1 MYESIRVVK
10 SSSTKLAHTVAVML
24 LDRQKKLP
32 VGYETLDAKL
42 GGAIS
47 GAIARTEFSAA
58 RGAVTTVY
66 PAKGAARV
74 FIVGLGDGNRL
85 SEAVRIA
92 AGKLLAAAH
101 NARIDHLDIH
111 LGPALKDH
119 AGFNADAV
127 GSAVGEGLTLA
138 NFEFLTFK
146 GTAKDQGKSGDNAS
160 NGNGGNG
167 SKPKVKTLT
176 AAVEPVL
183 FDAASRGSI
192 VAQSQN
198 LTRTLAATPP
208 NVANPTYLAAFCKK
222 MAKDAGLSCTVIDA
236 KQAKKLGMGGLCA
249 VGQAG
254 STPPCMIVLEWKGLE
269 KGQGPRA
276 KGQGKGEGKGL
287 GPRAKGQGAEKT
299 EHSLGSAASSLGP
312 RPSAL
317 GPSSGPLLLVGKAIT
332 FDTGG
337 YSLKPS
343 DSQTTMKYDKCGG
356 AAVIGAMH
364 AIASL
369 KLQQRV
375 VAVIAAAENMVDQNA
390 YRVQDIITFHNGV
403 TCEVTNTDAEG
414 RLVLAD
420 ALSYGCAKYKPRAVV
435 DLATLTGGVVIA
447 LGSLCAGA
455 FVNDTALREHLFDA
469 AEHTDERL
477 WHLPMWDEYKEL
489 MKGHHADLINSSP
502 VREAHPI
509 QGAVFLSYFVAKD
522 GDFKKKAIVPWAHL
536 DIAGVSDR
544 KSDGPLYQRGPTGYG
559 VRLLVRAVE
568 TWK

>member
-1 MYESIRVVK
+1 MSRFPFSARPKGGVQFSPVHPFRSFVPEFRMYESIRVVK
-10 SSSTKLAHTVAVML
+10 SAVTKSSPAVAVML
-24 LDRQKKLP
+24 LDSQKSLP
-32 VGYETLDAKL
+32 AGYAALDAKL
-42 GGAIS
+42 GGAI
-47 GAIARTEFSAA
+47 GNAIARTEFSAA
-58 RGAVTTVY
+58 RGTVTTVY
-66 PAKGAARV
+66 PAKGADRLY
-74 FIVGLGDGNRL
+74 IVGLGDGKRL

-92 AGKLLAAAH
+92 SGKLLAAAW
-101 NARIDHLDIH
+101 NARLSAIDLHLC
-111 LGPALKDH
+111 PALKGH
-119 AGFNADAV
+119 ASFNLEAV
-127 GSAVGEGLTLA
+127 GSAVGEGVTLA
-138 NFEFLTFK
+138 NFEFVTFK
-146 GTAKDQGKSGDNAS
+146 GAAKDQGKSDSAAGGGN
-160 NGNGGNG
+160 NGGNGGNG
-167 SKPKVKTLT
+167 NKPKVKTLT
-176 AAVEPVL
+176 VSVEPAL
-183 FDAASRGSI
+183 FEAASRGCV
-192 VAQSQN
+192 VAESQN

-208 NVANPTYLAAFCKK
+208 NVANPNYLAAFCRT
-222 MAKDAGLSCTVIDA
+222 MAKQVGLTCTVIDA

-254 STPPCMIVLEWKGLE
+254 STPPCMIVLEWKG
-269 KGQGPRA
+269 GQA
-276 KGQGKGEGKGL
+276 KG
-287 GPRAKGQGAEKT
+287 
-299 EHSLGSAASSLGP
+299 
-312 RPSAL
+312 
-317 GPSSGPLLLVGKAIT
+317 SGPLLLVGKAIT

-364 AIASL
+364 AIARL
-369 KLQQRV
+369 KLPQRV

-390 YRVQDIITFHNGV
+390 YRVQDIIQFHNGV

-522 GDFKKKAIVPWAHL
+522 GDFKKKELVPWAHL

-559 VRLLVRAVE
+559 VRLLVRAVQA
-568 TWK
+568 WK

>member
-10 SSSTKLAHTVAVML
+10 SASGQPASAVAVML
-24 LDRQKKLP
+24 LDSQKKLP
-32 VGYETLDAKL
+32 AGYKALDAKL

-58 RGAVTTVY
+58 RGTVTTAY
-66 PAKGAARV
+66 PAKGAARLY
-74 FIVGLGDGNRL
+74 IVGLGDGKRL

-92 AGKLLAAAH
+92 GGKLLAAAW
-101 NARIDHLDIH
+101 NARLGAVDIH
-111 LGPALKDH
+111 VAAALKDH
-119 AGFNADAV
+119 ASFNADAV

-138 NFEFLTFK
+138 NFEFVTFK
-146 GTAKDQGKSGDNAS
+146 GTAKDQGKSGDNGAG
-160 NGNGGNG
+160 NGNGNWGNE
-167 SKPKVKTLT
+167 SKPKVKILT
-176 AAVEPVL
+176 ASVEPAI
-183 FDAASRGSI
+183 FEAASRGSI

-208 NVANPTYLAAFCKK
+208 NVANPAYLADFCKK
-222 MAKDAGLSCTVIDA
+222 MARDVGLTCTVIDA
-236 KQAKKLGMGGLCA
+236 KQAKKMGMGGLCA

-254 STPPCMIVLEWKGLE
+254 STPPCMIVLEWKGK
-269 KGQGPRA
+269 KGQGNRA
-276 KGQGKGEGKGL
+276 
-287 GPRAKGQGAEKT
+287 RGQGAEKKT
-299 EHSLGSAASSLGP
+299 HSVGPASSSSSLG
-312 RPSAL
+312 PSAL
-317 GPSSGPLLLVGKAIT
+317 GPSSLGPLLLVGKAIT

-364 AIASL
+364 AVARL
-369 KLQQRV
+369 KLPQRV

-390 YRVQDIITFHNGV
+390 YRVQDIIKFYNGV

-455 FVNDTALREHLFDA
+455 FVNDAGLREHLFDA

-509 QGAVFLSYFVAKD
+509 QGAIFLSYFVAKD
-522 GDFKKKAIVPWAHL
+522 GDFKKKALVPWAHL
-536 DIAGVSDR
+536 DIAGMSDR